1 MSKRK
6 RQAGVTLIE
15 LMIVVALV
23 AVLASI
29 ALPSYRSY
37 VIRTHRTEATT
48 ALLGLAAA
56 QEKFYL
62 ANNRYAEDDELEDA
76 PPAGLGIDATTE
88 NGWYTLKIV
97 DADPDTFTET
107 FTAEAT
113 AVGGQAE
120 DSHCATFTLNAVG
133 EKDAANDDC
142 WNR

>member
-1 MSKRK
+1 MSRRK

-15 LMIVVALV
+15 LMVVVAIV

-37 VIRTHRTEATT
+37 VMRTHRTEATT
-48 ALLGLAAA
+48 ALLGIAAA

-62 ANNRYAEDDELEDA
+62 QNNRYAIDDELAVA
-76 PPAGLGIDATTE
+76 PPAGLGILATTE
-88 NGWYTLKIV
+88 NGWYTLEITA
-97 DADPDTFTET
+97 ADTET

-113 AVGGQAE
+113 AVGGQAD

>member
-1 MSKRK
+1 MSR
-6 RQAGVTLIE
+6 RNGQAGVTLIE

-37 VIRTHRTEATT
+37 VIRTHRTEAT
-48 ALLGLAAA
+48 ALLGIAAA

-62 ANNRYAEDDELEDA
+62 ANNRYAEDDELEAA
-76 PPAGLGIDATTE
+76 PPAGLGIEDTTE
-88 NGWYTLKIV
+88 NGWYTLAITA
-97 DADPDTFTET
+97 ADTET

-120 DSHCATFTLNAVG
+120 DSHCALFTLNAVG
-133 EKDAANDDC
+133 EKDATNDDC

>member
-1 MSKRK
+1 MSRRK
-6 RQAGVTLIE
+6 RQVGVTLIE

-88 NGWYTLKIV
+88 NGWYTLAITA
-97 DADPDTFTET
+97 ADTET

-133 EKDAANDDC
+133 EKDAENDDC

>member
-1 MSKRK
+1 MSR
-6 RQAGVTLIE
+6 RNWQAGVTLIE

-48 ALLGLAAA
+48 ALLGIAAA

-62 ANNRYAEDDELEDA
+62 QNNRYAIDDELAVA
-76 PPAGLGIDATTE
+76 PPAGLGILATTE
-88 NGWYTLKIV
+88 NGWYTLEITA
-97 DADPDTFTET
+97 ADTET

-113 AVGGQAE
+113 AVGGQAD

>member
-1 MSKRK
+1 MSRRN

-15 LMIVVALV
+15 LMVVVVIV

-37 VIRTHRTEATT
+37 VLRAHRTEATT
-48 ALLGLAAA
+48 ALLGIAAA

-62 ANNRYAEDDELEDA
+62 QNNTYTDA
-76 PPAGLGIDATTE
+76 LTTPPPAGLGLTATTE
-88 NGWYTLKIV
+88 NGYYTIAIAD
-97 DADPDTFTET
+97 DADADS
-107 FTAEAT
+107 FTATAT

-133 EKDAANDDC
+133 EKDAENDDC

>member
-23 AVLASI
+23 ALLASI

-62 ANNRYAEDDELEDA
+62 QYNRYAAEVEPA
-76 PPAGLGIDATTE
+76 PPVGLGIDATTE
-88 NGWYTLKIV
+88 NGWYTLAITA
-97 DADPDTFTET
+97 ADTET
-107 FTAEAT
+107 FSAEAT
-113 AVGGQAE
+113 AAGGQAE

-133 EKDAANDDC
+133 EKDADNDDC